1 MIRDSFKVC
10 HHQRKVGTHPTTKGK
25 LAYITPPE
33 ESKYVNH
40 HHRKISTHTTTRE
53 KLAHTLPPELEIVVE
68 LVNLVPSNNFA

>member
-1 MIRDSFKVC
+1 MQELFAGLPPPEESWY
-10 HHQRKVGTHPTTKGK
+10 TSPTTKGK

-53 KLAHTLPPELEIVVE
+53 KLDWTGTELETGTE
-68 LVNLVPSNNFA
+68 LGNSTVF